1 MPSLFFHN
9 HHDLALRF
17 IFYLMCFFS
26 LSLKIDLLLFV
37 FDCAGSSL
45 LRVFSG
51 CGEQGLLF
59 VAVLGLLVGTASL
72 VTECGLQGT
81 RAR

>member
-1 MPSLFFHN
+1 MIWHCTSFFIYCVFLKSLF
-9 HHDLALRF
+9 
-17 IFYLMCFFS
+17 
-26 LSLKIDLLLFV
+26 LKVDLLLFV

-45 LRVFSG
+45 LWAFSG

-59 VAVLGLLVGTASL
+59 IAVLGLLVGTASL

-81 RAR
+81 RA